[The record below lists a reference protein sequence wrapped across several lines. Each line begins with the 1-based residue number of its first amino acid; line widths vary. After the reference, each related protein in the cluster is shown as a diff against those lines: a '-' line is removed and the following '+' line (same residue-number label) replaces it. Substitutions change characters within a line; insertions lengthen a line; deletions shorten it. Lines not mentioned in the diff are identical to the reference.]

1 VAGLRRR
8 RNLRRGWLTI
18 ASHRHERQPKASH
31 GPLQYRIVRQWSHF
45 QKVWPMLKKKL
56 KWFPCPT

>member
-1 VAGLRRR
+1 
-8 RNLRRGWLTI
+8 
-18 ASHRHERQPKASH
+18 
-31 GPLQYRIVRQWSHF
+31 LQYRIVRQWSHF